1 MEHELDTD
9 ALMERLAA
17 LEAEVAALRRSQRAA
32 EPPRQD
38 AAPDAVT
45 MSRRAVLGRLGGMAV
60 VGLGAMAVVG
70 SSATPAAADTGDPL
84 IIGIV
89 NGPGNR
95 NPDTTTLQS
104 ETGTNTDPALTV
116 QNSGAGD
123 GIVGVSAAGWGVMG
137 SSSNLNAGVN
147 GTGPALGVEGVGDTG
162 VLGRATNAGVGVR
175 GGSVGGTGVLG
186 EGDTGLQGL
195 GFGGPGVRASSSLDH
210 GVTSSCDRVNKA
222 AVSATPTGSAYGLWV
237 NTVSTAPAIR
247 VDTFGSGG
255 GERISTNS
263 PTSSATGL
271 EVSVAGKGIGADIS
285 AATGIGVR
293 ANGKRAPLQ
302 LVPASVAG
310 RPTSLH
316 HSRGELIVDNAGAL
330 FLCTASGTP
339 GSWVKVSVTP
349 A

>member
-1 MEHELDTD
+1 MDLETN
-9 ALMERLAA
+9 ALRERLAA
-17 LEAEVAALRRSQRAA
+17 LEKEVAALRASRPTPAPSRPEAAAA
-32 EPPRQD
+32 E
-38 AAPDAVT
+38 T

-70 SSATPAAADTGDPL
+70 SSAAPAAADTGDPL
-84 IIGIV
+84 IIGLV

-104 ETGTNTDPALTV
+104 DTGTNTDPSLKV
-116 QNSGAGD
+116 ENGGAGD

-147 GTGPALGVEGVGDTG
+147 GTGPALGVEGIGDTG
-162 VLGRATNAGVGVR
+162 VLGTATNAGVGVR
-175 GGSVGGTGVLG
+175 GGGVGGIGVLG

-210 GVTSSCDRVNKA
+210 GVTSSCDRINKA
-222 AVSATPTGSAYGLWV
+222 AVLASPTGNAYGLWA

-247 VDTFGSGG
+247 VDAFGSGG

-263 PTSSATGL
+263 LSSSATGL
-271 EVSVAGKGIGADIS
+271 EVSVAGKGIGADVS
-285 AATGIGVR
+285 AATGIGIR
-293 ANGKRAPLQ
+293 AKGKRAPLQ

-316 HSRGELIVDNAGAL
+316 HSRGELIVDNTGAL
-330 FLCTASGTP
+330 FLCTAPGTP
-339 GSWVKVSVTP
+339 GDWVKVNVTP